1 MLTPQEVSNHAFAK
15 AVMGGYNM
23 AMVDEFLDELTDDYT
38 SLYKENAALKAKM
51 KVLVDKVEEYRST
64 EDAMRAALLTAQK
77 MADSMVA
84 EAEEKK
90 KSLLENAESEANRK
104 IGALRDEVAQEER
117 RLTAAKAETA
127 DFLARVRELYERE
140 MKLLE
145 ELPEADLAP
154 AAPLELAKPA
164 ADVSEIEKSIMDSFK
179 LPDLTKAAEVEPEAE
194 EAPEEPEESPEEGNP
209 FLDSAPSSSATSSS
223 AATTTAKNK
232 THFKRAALSE
242 PLFSQEDTMT
252 KRPIVAFLYDF
263 DKTLCT
269 TDMEDYAFIP
279 SLGYTPSEF
288 WAKANGFGYENK
300 MDGLLAYMYTMIREC
315 AAQGIRLDRDYLVR
329 SGEAIELFP
338 GVREWFARITAYG
351 ADLGVDVEHYVISS
365 GLREIIEG
373 SGIAHEFKQIY
384 ACEFYYDESGLA
396 AWPKLDV
403 NFTNKTQFV
412 YRINKG
418 ILDIARDKE
427 LNDSMPD
434 DSKRVPFT
442 NMVYVGDGLSDVP
455 CMKMMRAYGGQA
467 VAVYQKS
474 NRAGV
479 EKLLQDGRV
488 DFIFPADYREGT
500 EFDKTVHNI
509 LRKMAV
515 SDALS
520 EKNAEQ
526 LRAIGQGDDPDQ
538 VMLF

>member
-179 LPDLTKAAEVEPEAE
+179 LPDLTKAAEVEPEAGSTRG
-194 EAPEEPEESPEEGNP
+194 AGG
-209 FLDSAPSSSATSSS
+209 
-223 AATTTAKNK
+223 K
-232 THFKRAALSE
+232 
-242 PLFSQEDTMT
+242 
-252 KRPIVAFLYDF
+252 
-263 DKTLCT
+263 
-269 TDMEDYAFIP
+269 
-279 SLGYTPSEF
+279 
-288 WAKANGFGYENK
+288 
-300 MDGLLAYMYTMIREC
+300 
-315 AAQGIRLDRDYLVR
+315 
-329 SGEAIELFP
+329 P
-338 GVREWFARITAYG
+338 G
-351 ADLGVDVEHYVISS
+351 
-365 GLREIIEG
+365 
-373 SGIAHEFKQIY
+373 
-384 ACEFYYDESGLA
+384 
-396 AWPKLDV
+396 
-403 NFTNKTQFV
+403 
-412 YRINKG
+412 
-418 ILDIARDKE
+418 
-427 LNDSMPD
+427 
-434 DSKRVPFT
+434 
-442 NMVYVGDGLSDVP
+442 
-455 CMKMMRAYGGQA
+455 GGQSLPRFRDPRHQA
-467 VAVYQKS
+467 QRPQIRPQLPRRRIKRTS
-474 NRAGV
+474 KER
-479 EKLLQDGRV
+479 
-488 DFIFPADYREGT
+488 
-500 EFDKTVHNI
+500 
-509 LRKMAV
+509 
-515 SDALS
+515 LS
-520 EKNAEQ
+520 PS
-526 LRAIGQGDDPDQ
+526 RFFHRRTP
-538 VMLF
+538 